1 MEVEDKKVLL
11 DLIQGAESDD
21 PGVLRSWTILVNNE
35 NLWQQLENFKSLIA
49 ADLELKY
56 VKDVQFDEKQQKLF
70 DAHLQLLKR
79 NLELWLQKVQE
90 AINLVE
96 NK

>member
-49 ADLELKY
+49 ADL
-56 VKDVQFDEKQQKLF
+56 
-70 DAHLQLLKR
+70 
-79 NLELWLQKVQE
+79 
-90 AINLVE
+90 
-96 NK
+96 

>member
-21 PGVLRSWTILVNNE
+21 PGVLRSCTILVNNE